1 MARIEDIDT
10 EKLTP
15 HQREVY
21 GAIARSRGQVGGPL
35 RVWVNSPELAAR
47 AQELGAFCRYHSS
60 LPPKLSEV
68 AILIMGAHWKAS
80 YEWNSHAPIAAKAGV
95 PADVIEAIR
104 TGRRP
109 HFADPAQEAV
119 YEFATEL
126 LVNRRV
132 SDKAY
137 ARARACLGDVGVV
150 DLTGIMGYYTLI
162 SMTCVAFDVEP
173 GGPADPFA

>member
-1 MARIEDIDT
+1 MARIADIDVAR
-10 EKLTP
+10 LTAR
-15 HQREVY
+15 QKEVY
-21 GAIARSRGQVGGPL
+21 DAIAESRGQVGGPL
-35 RVWVNSPELAAR
+35 RVWLNSPELAAR

-68 AILIMGAHWKAS
+68 AILVMGAHWKAK

-109 HFADPAQEAV
+109 TFADPQQAAV
-119 YEFATEL
+119 YDFATEL
-126 LVNRRV
+126 LEKRQV
-132 SDKAY
+132 SQETYD
-137 ARARACLGDVGVV
+137 RARRTLGELALV
-150 DLTGIMGYYTLI
+150 DLTGILGYYTLI

-173 GGPADPFA
+173 GGEEDPFR